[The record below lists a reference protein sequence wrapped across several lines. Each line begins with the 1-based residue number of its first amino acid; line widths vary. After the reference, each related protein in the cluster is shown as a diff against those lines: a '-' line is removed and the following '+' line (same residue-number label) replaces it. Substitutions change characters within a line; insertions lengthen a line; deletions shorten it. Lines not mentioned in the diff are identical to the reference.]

1 MSFSSLET
9 LYVSNNVSYNESLR
23 LSERR
28 HALNVHELKKIA
40 AQSVDRHETDI
51 KSFHK
56 LAEGGFNRVFEITM
70 NDNTRVLARV
80 PYPSTLPKGLAVAS
94 EAATLSLLRSH
105 GIPVPKVL
113 GYSATSENP
122 VGAEYIIME
131 KLPGKPIGD
140 AWYYLSEDER
150 LKVVLG
156 LVLLE
161 AKLFAIELPA
171 YGSIYYSADL
181 PPEMSR
187 IAVHRQDSGHPEIS
201 VGPDSALKWWSKE
214 RSLLPID
221 RGPHTSPTD
230 SLVSIARKELAWLR
244 SYGQPRLPFE
254 RAYREDTN
262 YQKSMPEEHIE
273 TLRKYMRIAPYLVPD
288 DTSLHRPTLRH
299 PDLQPNNIFVSEKF
313 DIVGIIDWQHSSVL
327 PLFLAAGIPHHLQNY
342 HDEESLRFVPPI
354 LPENLE
360 NMNERERAVSLEQFR
375 RRQLHFYYLGF
386 TKRFNK
392 PHFHALAQEDT
403 RLLKRKTFI
412 HAGDPWE
419 GNNIPLK
426 ADLIHITRFW
436 GDFSKTRDGTVPP
449 CPIFFDTAEAEE
461 CLRIEKSQEETDT
474 QLDQIRGMLGIGL
487 DGWTSHKEYENA
499 VAQARYIKDAALGYL
514 ETEAEKEMFSR
525 HWPFGDHDEDE

>member
-221 RGPHTSPTD
+221 RGP
-230 SLVSIARKELAWLR
+230 
-244 SYGQPRLPFE
+244 
-254 RAYREDTN
+254 REYN
-262 YQKSMPEEHIE
+262 
-273 TLRKYMRIAPYLVPD
+273 
-288 DTSLHRPTLRH
+288 
-299 PDLQPNNIFVSEKF
+299 
-313 DIVGIIDWQHSSVL
+313 L
-327 PLFLAAGIPHHLQNY
+327 PL
-342 HDEESLRFVPPI
+342 
-354 LPENLE
+354 
-360 NMNERERAVSLEQFR
+360 
-375 RRQLHFYYLGF
+375 
-386 TKRFNK
+386 
-392 PHFHALAQEDT
+392 
-403 RLLKRKTFI
+403 
-412 HAGDPWE
+412 
-419 GNNIPLK
+419 
-426 ADLIHITRFW
+426 
-436 GDFSKTRDGTVPP
+436 
-449 CPIFFDTAEAEE
+449 
-461 CLRIEKSQEETDT
+461 
-474 QLDQIRGMLGIGL
+474 
-487 DGWTSHKEYENA
+487 TS
-499 VAQARYIKDAALGYL
+499 V
-514 ETEAEKEMFSR
+514 
-525 HWPFGDHDEDE
+525 